1 MECQDFQRGHVREI
15 RSISNKH
22 RGAVGSEVTDDP
34 EAKEEMLQGGGSD
47 VMLKM
52 LLGAKRITELTLG
65 FHIEILI
72 KTDLVKLCV

>member
-52 LLGAKRITELTLG
+52 LLGAK
-65 FHIEILI
+65 
-72 KTDLVKLCV
+72 

>member
-15 RSISNKH
+15 RSISNKN

-47 VMLKM
+47 VMFKI
-52 LLGAKRITELTLG
+52 LLGAE
-65 FHIEILI
+65 
-72 KTDLVKLCV
+72 